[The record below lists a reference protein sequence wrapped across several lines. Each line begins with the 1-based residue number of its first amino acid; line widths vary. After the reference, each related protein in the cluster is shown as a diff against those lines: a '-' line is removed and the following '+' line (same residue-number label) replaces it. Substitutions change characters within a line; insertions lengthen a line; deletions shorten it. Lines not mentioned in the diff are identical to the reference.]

1 MQGRSSS
8 GYGRAVLYG
17 ALVVSMACSRHT
29 VERLERRMLLAAQAY
44 DWKNVNIGAGGFV
57 DGIFFD
63 PSHQN
68 VIYAR
73 TDIGGLFK
81 TTDGG
86 ANWQELLDFATN
98 TTSNAFQQLGVL
110 SFAMDPRNTNQIYLD
125 VGMYNST
132 NGWVL
137 RSSDGGHT
145 FSQTNLPFFVGGNST
160 GRGTG
165 ERLAVDPNAGT
176 ILFLGSNDHGLY
188 KSIDGAGSF
197 SPVASFP
204 VANAPITFVYFDPHS
219 GTPGNPTQTIYAG
232 VASTAA
238 GTNIYRSTNGGASWS
253 ALTSGPTGFMPMQ
266 ATLASDGNLYFTFS
280 NALPPDGSITNG
292 AVWRFNTATSAW
304 TNISPVTPGAV
315 SGDNF

>member
-1 MQGRSSS
+1 MKRLRSMIEQLEGR
-8 GYGRAVLYG
+8 L
-17 ALVVSMACSRHT
+17 
-29 VERLERRMLLAAQAY
+29 LLAAQAY

-63 PSHQN
+63 PAHQN

-86 ANWQELLDFATN
+86 ANWQELLDFANN

-125 VGMYNST
+125 VGMYSGS

-165 ERLAVDPNAGT
+165 ERLAVGPHARNV
-176 ILFLGSNDHGLY
+176 LVLCPHDHRLY
-188 KSIDGAGSF
+188 KSIHGGPSV
-197 SPVASFP
+197 SPGTSFP
-204 VANAPITFVYFDPHS
+204 GGNAPINLVCFRPPPR
-219 GTPGNPTQTIYAG
+219 TPGNP
-232 VASTAA
+232 
-238 GTNIYRSTNGGASWS
+238 
-253 ALTSGPTGFMPMQ
+253 
-266 ATLASDGNLYFTFS
+266 
-280 NALPPDGSITNG
+280 
-292 AVWRFNTATSAW
+292 
-304 TNISPVTPGAV
+304 
-315 SGDNF
+315 